1 MDEETKKM
9 IKNRFDALPKAIQE
23 IILSSHYEE
32 TLLEIGKQYN
42 LNVDQLGMLEQE
54 TTLTMMGLTPIK
66 DFENEL
72 TRELNM
78 EKIKVSEIVKDINEK
93 IFSNIMTLLKLMN
106 TPMGE
111 EPSVDDDRILPVFF
125 IKKD

>member
-1 MDEETKKM
+1 MDETTIKM
-9 IKNRFDALPKAIQE
+9 IKERFDALPKAIQE
-23 IILSSHYEE
+23 MILSTHYEE
-32 TLLEIGKQYN
+32 TLIEIGKQYN
-42 LNVDQLGMLEQE
+42 LDVKQLGMLEQE

-72 TRELNM
+72 TSELNM
-78 EKIKVSEIVKDINEK
+78 EKIKVSQIVKNINEK

-106 TPMGE
+106 TPIGE
-111 EPSVDDDRILPVFF
+111 EPLVSDDRILPVFF